1 MSARQVID
9 LSHLIADGAVTYPG
23 LPAPSITWELT
34 HEQSRANYDQ
44 GTEFAFVRLDLVGS
58 TGTYLDAPLHRY
70 VGGADVTGYDL
81 ARLVSV
87 PGVVLRFPEGSEG
100 WPAIAA
106 DAFAGLD
113 LAGKAVLIHTGWA
126 SRFGTP
132 EYVGGHPHLTEAAA
146 SLLADAGVAL
156 VGIDS
161 LNIDGTSGGTRPVH
175 TALLAAGVPIV
186 EHLRGL
192 ELLPEDGFEFSAIP
206 LPFVGLATSP
216 VRAVAVLD

>member
-1 MSARQVID
+1 MTAKRVID
-9 LSHLIADGAVTYPG
+9 LSHHIADGDVTYPG
-23 LPAPSITWELT
+23 LAAPSIAWELT
-34 HEQSRANYDQ
+34 HEQSRANYDE
-44 GTEFAFVRLDLVGS
+44 GTEFAFVRLNLVGS

-70 VGGADVTGYDL
+70 VDGADVNGYDL
-81 ARLVSV
+81 DRLVSV
-87 PGVVLRFPEGSEG
+87 PGVVVRVTAADAG
-100 WPAIAA
+100 WPAIDA
-106 DAFAGLD
+106 DAFSGLD
-113 LAGKAVLIHTGWA
+113 LTGRAVLIHTGWA

-146 SLLADAGVAL
+146 VLLADAGVAL

-161 LNIDGTSGGTRPVH
+161 LNIDGTAGGTRPVH
-175 TALLAAGVPIV
+175 STLLAAGIPIV

-192 ELLPEDGFEFSAIP
+192 ELLPDAGFAFSAIP